1 MGIRGVW
8 TCPSFEHVEFDER
21 HADQIVRLNND
32 LREIPLDW
40 RTRWTSWE
48 RIRTLGNLPLF
59 GASYAALILIPV
71 TLYLLSI
78 YNMQVMRLSEWA
90 ERASLGDTVWIAAL
104 HPAPLPSLSLA
115 LLIGTFLL
123 ALASTLF
130 AVCCPPR
137 VREFS
142 LERWTDEFR
151 RPGLHYLV
159 QSWKNPRT
167 RLVCMACY
175 VSGAGI
181 TGAIL
186 IVKLARAAEYIW
198 TYSLQPWWSL

>member
-90 ERASLGDTVWIAAL
+90 ERASLGDTAWIAAL

-137 VREFS
+137 V
-142 LERWTDEFR
+142 
-151 RPGLHYLV
+151 
-159 QSWKNPRT
+159 
-167 RLVCMACY
+167 
-175 VSGAGI
+175 
-181 TGAIL
+181 
-186 IVKLARAAEYIW
+186 
-198 TYSLQPWWSL
+198 